1 MCSFCKRYDET
12 PFHIFCSCIHVVE
25 TWSQLGNYFLDC
37 ITLPQLNPQT
47 AILGYTNSNEQN
59 FLLQNHIL
67 LVFKKFIY
75 ASRNSGNL
83 ILSAFLKKL
92 SKIRNT
98 EKAIALNDKTKLKRY
113 NFKWLKVEYKLKR

>member
-1 MCSFCKRYDET
+1 MSTKRR
-12 PFHIFCSCIHVVE
+12 FHVVE
-25 TWSQLGNYFLDC
+25 TWSQLGNYVSDC

-67 LVFKKFIY
+67 LAFKKFIY

-98 EKAIALNDKTKLKRY
+98 EKAIASNDKTKLKRY